1 MQYLMLVCTDSTAE
15 PYRKELDTIEQWVDT
30 TEWLRPGQESVVIT
44 VRGDR
49 DFLRFAG
56 LRLFFPF

>member
-15 PYRKELDTIEQWVDT
+15 PYRKELDTIEQWVD
-30 TEWLRPGQESVVIT
+30 
-44 VRGDR
+44 GDR